1 MEEKKYDLIKFSD
14 GEFSLDVNVSPSEDT
29 VWLSLDEI
37 SLLFDRNRTVIGRH
51 IKKIY
56 INNELDKN
64 RTCAKNARVLQD
76 GRIYQVDVYN
86 LDVILAVGYKVNSKR
101 GALFRKWALKTIN
114 NIKAKKAYTVPL
126 IAFEHNGISLDV
138 NVSPDEDT
146 VWLTKDQITILYDTT
161 RQNIEYHINNIYAE
175 NELEAW
181 ATCKE
186 ILQVQTENNRKVTRA
201 VNMYNLD
208 MIISLG
214 YRINSKKG
222 IIFRKWATKVLKQY
236 LLKGYSINEERCI
249 VCHNSVL
256 QIENKLN
263 EMQNKIH
270 NIEETIYQENEK
282 LLYEGEIVDAYTFI
296 RKLFFLAKREITI
309 IDSYAD
315 KFLLS
320 MLTDIKVNV
329 SIITSSNSYLNNI
342 ELQENISLIKN
353 DIIHDRFIIIDDVVY
368 MIGTSINEI
377 GKKRFVIIKS
387 NNLTK
392 DKILK

>member
-1 MEEKKYDLIKFSD
+1 
-14 GEFSLDVNVSPSEDT
+14 
-29 VWLSLDEI
+29 
-37 SLLFDRNRTVIGRH
+37 
-51 IKKIY
+51 
-56 INNELDKN
+56 
-64 RTCAKNARVLQD
+64 
-76 GRIYQVDVYN
+76 
-86 LDVILAVGYKVNSKR
+86 
-101 GALFRKWALKTIN
+101 
-114 NIKAKKAYTVPL
+114 
-126 IAFEHNGISLDV
+126 
-138 NVSPDEDT
+138 
-146 VWLTKDQITILYDTT
+146 
-161 RQNIEYHINNIYAE
+161 
-175 NELEAW
+175 
-181 ATCKE
+181 
-186 ILQVQTENNRKVTRA
+186 
-201 VNMYNLD
+201 
-208 MIISLG
+208 MIISVG
-214 YRINSKKG
+214 YRVKSVRG
-222 IIFRKWATKVLKQY
+222 IKFRQWANQVLKQY